1 MKKSIL
7 SLEGVEVL
15 SKKQM
20 KTINGNGYLKN
31 FKCTGNTYSNT
42 SGAPGGDQVTAME
55 CTADYQRTFLGMD
68 WGGPQE
74 LAAGQVF
81 ACPPGTC

>member
-20 KTINGNGYLKN
+20 KTVDGGKRPRGCRQWYIRLFGYTLLEHNNDECENSDGNW
-31 FKCTGNTYSNT
+31 
-42 SGAPGGDQVTAME
+42 
-55 CTADYQRTFLGMD
+55 D
-68 WGGPQE
+68 WGGNGDIPN
-74 LAAGQVF
+74 A
-81 ACPPGTC
+81 PNSPS